1 MVKETPQEQFDFAM
15 SFFEQREFVRAAAE
29 FKKFLK
35 AYPQAP
41 QAPDAQ
47 YFVGRAVEAQSLPYE
62 AFEAYHQ
69 VLQIY
74 PATTRTEEIAERCYQ
89 IAEQFLSGEK
99 RAILGAKLF
108 SGRSAAIEIFKAVAT
123 DAPFSR
129 HGELAQFQLGQALEA
144 DGQYEE
150 AVSAY
155 EELIR
160 RYPNSPRLD
169 DARFR
174 IAQASQ
180 KGTFRPS
187 YDQSPTD
194 KAIKELTAFKSS
206 HADSALATQ
215 AEEQIA
221 ALQDKRAQH
230 ALEVALFY
238 EKQREWQAALIY
250 YRDIA
255 ANYPNSSAATQAVAK
270 IAELERLVEPE
281 TP

>member
-1 MVKETPQEQFDFAM
+1 MG
-15 SFFEQREFVRAAAE
+15 FFERKEYARAVSEFG
-29 FKKFLK
+29 KLLK
-35 AYPQAP
+35 NYAQAP

-47 YFVGRAVEAQSLPYE
+47 YFIGRAYEAQTLPYE
-62 AFEAYHQ
+62 AFEAYHK

-74 PATTRTEEIAERCYQ
+74 PATTRTEEIAKRCYD
-89 IAEQFLSGEK
+89 IAMQFQSGEK
-99 RAILGAKLF
+99 RAILGAKIL
-108 SGRSAAIEIFKAVAT
+108 SGRTAAIEIFKAVAT
-123 DAPFSR
+123 DAPFSK
-129 HGELAQFQLGQALEA
+129 HGELAQFKLGQAYEA
-144 DGQYEE
+144 DGQFEE

-160 RYPNSPRLD
+160 RYPSSTMIE

-194 KAIKELTAFKSS
+194 KAIKELQAFKTS
-206 HADSALATQ
+206 HGGSDLAVK
-215 AEEQIA
+215 AEEQISV
-221 ALQDKRAQH
+221 LEEKRAQH
-230 ALEVALFY
+230 ALEIAVFY
-238 EKQREWQAALIY
+238 ERQKAWRSALIY

-255 ANYPNSSAATQAVAK
+255 THFPKSSMAVQAAAK
-270 IAELERLVEPE
+270 VAELERLVETD